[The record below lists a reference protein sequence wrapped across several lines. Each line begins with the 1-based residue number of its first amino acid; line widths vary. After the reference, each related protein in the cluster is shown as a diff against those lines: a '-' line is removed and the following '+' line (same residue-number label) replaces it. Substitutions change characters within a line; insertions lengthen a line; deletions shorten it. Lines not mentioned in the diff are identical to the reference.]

1 MMREQGGDLASH
13 RASVLLLAAILLA
26 ASGCASQPPSDAPGA
41 PGFFMGLLHGFI
53 ALFSFVASWFTDVR
67 IYAVPNSGVWY
78 DLGYLL
84 GVSAFFGGS
93 GASSRRVR

>member
-1 MMREQGGDLASH
+1 
-13 RASVLLLAAILLA
+13 
-26 ASGCASQPPSDAPGA
+26 
-41 PGFFMGLLHGFI
+41 MGLLHGFI